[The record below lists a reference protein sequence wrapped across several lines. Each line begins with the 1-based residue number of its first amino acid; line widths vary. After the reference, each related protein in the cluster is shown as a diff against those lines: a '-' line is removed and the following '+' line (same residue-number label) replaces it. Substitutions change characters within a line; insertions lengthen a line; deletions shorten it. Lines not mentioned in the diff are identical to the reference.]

1 MTSERIQRQIDRL
14 RDEAEDASVH
24 RDWET
29 VRDRAQHALT
39 FDPENPDALGF
50 LAAAER
56 ALGDASAPSPEA
68 TVTTEVP
75 KPPSEPL
82 PTFLQRR
89 TLRCQEGFGRGR
101 YEEGLSR

>member
-68 TVTTEVP
+68 TVTTRSTQTFFRA
-75 KPPSEPL
+75 PPHL
-82 PTFLQRR
+82 LQRR
-89 TLRCQEGFGRGR
+89 TLRRQEGFGRGR